1 MILYSRGLRGQIAN
15 LLFRRFESYQYLHVA
30 VAQVARASD
39 CGSEGYGFEFRQS
52 PHRSLV

>member
-52 PHRSLV
+52 PHKGVG